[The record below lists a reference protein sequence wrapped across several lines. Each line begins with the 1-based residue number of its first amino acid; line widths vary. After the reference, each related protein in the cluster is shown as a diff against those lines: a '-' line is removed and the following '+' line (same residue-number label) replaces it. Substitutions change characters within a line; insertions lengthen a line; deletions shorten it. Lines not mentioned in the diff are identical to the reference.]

1 MKVKSIH
8 AHTRYFPGSE
18 AVFAAVCPHGVLP
31 DFVDRVHV
39 VPLDQLR
46 VLRLLLPHGPRHAD
60 VVIRP
65 LPVIQTV
72 LLHLRSGQKYFDM

>member
-1 MKVKSIH
+1 MQCTLMLKL
-8 AHTRYFPGSE
+8 TNNRYFPGSE

-46 VLRLLLPHGPRHAD
+46 VLRLLLLHTPRHAD

-72 LLHLRSGQKYFDM
+72 LLHLRSG

>member
-1 MKVKSIH
+1 MLNVNSC
-8 AHTRYFPGSE
+8 RYFPGSE

-46 VLRLLLPHGPRHAD
+46 VLRLLLLHAPRHAD
-60 VVIRP
+60 VVIGP

-72 LLHLRSGQKYFDM
+72 LLHLRSG